1 MPKVSIIVP
10 CFNEENTIIQLLAA
24 IYSQDLARQNLE
36 VIIADGLSTDKTRE
50 RVAEFQKSKPDL
62 DLKIIDNPS
71 RRIPVGLN
79 LATAAAKGEIIL
91 RLDAHCVPRPDYVSR
106 SVAALEGGLGWNVGG
121 VWEVQPGNSSWIA
134 QSIALA
140 AAHPL
145 GVGDAL
151 YRFTEKAQEVDTVPF
166 GTFRKNLVNEIGG
179 FDENL
184 NANEDYEFNAR
195 IRKAGGVVWL
205 DPAIRSIYFARE
217 SFTALARQYWRYGY
231 WKVRMLRRYPETIRL
246 RQGLPPFFVASL
258 ILLPLLS
265 LGFPALQGV
274 FLVEVVSYLA
284 ILIVTALLTALK
296 QKRMHIVVGLP
307 LAIATMHIAWGAAFL
322 FSALDPRTWRA
333 SGHANG

>member
-10 CFNEENTIIQLLAA
+10 CFNEGNTIKKLLDA
-24 IYSQDLARQNLE
+24 IYSQDFARNNLA
-36 VIIADGLSTDKTRE
+36 VIIADGLSNDKTRE
-50 RVAEFQKSKPDL
+50 KIAEFQRSRSDL
-62 DLKIIDNPS
+62 DLIIIDNPS

-79 LATAAAKGEIIL
+79 LAIAAAKGEIIL

-106 SVAALEGGLGWNVGG
+106 SVAALESGLGWNVGG
-121 VWEVQPGNSSWIA
+121 VWEIHPGNTSWIA
-134 QSIALA
+134 RSIAVA

-151 YRFTEKAQEVDTVPF
+151 YRFTEKAQPVDTVPF
-166 GTFRKNLVNEIGG
+166 GTFKKTLVNEMGG

-184 NANEDYEFNAR
+184 QANEDYEFNAR
-195 IRKAGGVVWL
+195 IQKNGGLVWL
-205 DPAIRSIYFARE
+205 DPTIKSIYYARE
-217 SFTALARQYWRYGY
+217 NLAALARQYWRYGY
-231 WKVRMLRRYPETIRL
+231 WKVRMLHRYPETIRL
-246 RQGLPPFFVASL
+246 RQALPPIFVASL

-265 LGFPALQGV
+265 LRFPVLQWV
-274 FLVEVVSYLA
+274 FLLEVVSYLVV
-284 ILIVTALLTALK
+284 LIFAALLAALN

-333 SGHANG
+333 SGDANG

>member
-10 CFNEENTIIQLLAA
+10 CFNEENTIIQLLDA
-24 IYSQDLARQNLE
+24 INLQDFARQNVE
-36 VIIADGLSTDKTRE
+36 VIIADGQSTDETRE
-50 RVAEFQKSKPDL
+50 RIAQFQKSKPGL
-62 DLKIIDNPS
+62 DLKIVDNPS

-79 LATAAAKGEIIL
+79 LAIAASQGEIIL
-91 RLDAHCVPRPDYVSR
+91 RLDAHCVPRSDYVSR
-106 SVAALEGGLGWNVGG
+106 SVAALEDGLGWNVGG
-121 VWEVQPGNSSWIA
+121 VWEIQPGNASWIA
-134 QSIALA
+134 QSIAVA

-151 YRFTEKAQEVDTVPF
+151 YRFTDKAQLVDTVPF
-166 GTFRKNLVNEIGG
+166 GAFNQSLISEIGG
-179 FDENL
+179 FDETL
-184 NANEDYEFNAR
+184 QANEDYELNAR
-195 IRKAGGVVWL
+195 IRKAGGLVWL
-205 DPAIRSIYFARE
+205 DPAIRSIYYARE
-217 SFTALARQYWRYGY
+217 SLGALARQYWRYGY

-246 RQGLPPFFVASL
+246 RQGLPPIFVASL

-265 LGFPALQGV
+265 LRFPALSGV

-284 ILIVTALLTALK
+284 ILLVTALFTTLK

-307 LAIATMHIAWGAAFL
+307 LAIATMHVAWGAAFL